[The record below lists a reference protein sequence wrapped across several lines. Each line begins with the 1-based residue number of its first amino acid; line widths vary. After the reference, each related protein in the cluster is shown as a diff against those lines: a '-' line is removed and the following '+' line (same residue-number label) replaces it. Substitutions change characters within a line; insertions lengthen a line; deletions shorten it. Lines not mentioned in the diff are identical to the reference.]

1 MNKAHKQETTE
12 EVKTESVEKVMKP
25 YLFPERE
32 VTILAESLEEATKI
46 YNSRY
51 PSNA

>member
-1 MNKAHKQETTE
+1 MSKDTKKEPVAEVQTE
-12 EVKTESVEKVMKP
+12 AVQPVLKT

-32 VTILAESLEEATKI
+32 VTILAESLEQATEI

>member
-1 MNKAHKQETTE
+1 MSKDTKKEPIAEVETE
-12 EVKTESVEKVMKP
+12 AVQPVLKP

-32 VTILAESLEEATKI
+32 VSILAESLEQATEI
-46 YNSRY
+46 YNSQY